1 MARRNKQKAE
11 KPLPKSDEIDW
22 APVSGVDQDL
32 IQVFLDPGE
41 SLLADPGAMIAIS
54 DQIDFASELGGTKGV
69 LSKLRRAVSRKVGG
83 EKAWQARF
91 TSTGAL
97 KGGRKAWITLG
108 KPYPGDVVPIDM
120 KSVGGALYAQRGAFL
135 AGASGTQ
142 VGMGFTRK
150 LTAGLLGGEG
160 FVLQRVRGDG
170 LVFLHA
176 GGGVQAIMLNDETI
190 KVDTS
195 CLVGFQDGIDYEISR
210 AGNLRTMFFGG
221 EGFFLVKLTGTGWV
235 WVQSM
240 PIDELAKTLKSALP
254 DMRKVAKKQ
263 QNQGQR
269 RR

>member
-1 MARRNKQKAE
+1 MAKRRRQKPE

-41 SLLADPGAMIAIS
+41 SLLADPGAMIAMS
-54 DQIDFASELGGTKGV
+54 DQIEFASELGAPKGV
-69 LSKLRRAVSRKVGG
+69 WSKMRRAFSRKVGG
-83 EKAWQARF
+83 ERAWQARF
-91 TSTGAL
+91 TATGAL
-97 KGGRKAWITLG
+97 KGGKKAWITVG

-150 LTAGLLGGEG
+150 LTAGMLGGEG
-160 FVLQRVRGDG
+160 FVLQKVRGDG

-176 GGGVQAIMLNDETI
+176 GGGVQAIRLDDDTI

-235 WVQSM
+235 WIQSM

-254 DMRKVAKKQ
+254 DMRKAAKNQ
-263 QNQGQR
+263 QSQGR
-269 RR
+269 RGR